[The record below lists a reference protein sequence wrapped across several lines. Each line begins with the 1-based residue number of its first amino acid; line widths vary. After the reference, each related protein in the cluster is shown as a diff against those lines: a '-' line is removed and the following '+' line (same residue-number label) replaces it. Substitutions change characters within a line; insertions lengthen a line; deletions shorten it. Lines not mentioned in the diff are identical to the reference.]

1 MGPTG
6 HFDGVKSVAWG
17 GKAGEWLIS
26 VSSDETTRI
35 HAPWVRAGI
44 QTWAEIARPQV
55 HGYPLTSLAPLPGTH
70 GFVSGADEKVVRV
83 FGETRGFL
91 ESLVKLGAMAESEF
105 VGDAPVGAS
114 VPPLGLSNK
123 LVSTDGQSAPG
134 SILSRTHADH
144 YRPGLTEPEDAEEA
158 SQDVGF
164 NYTRFSISQA
174 MTEPPSENKLS
185 TSTLWPEVEKLY
197 GHGYEVRVANI
208 LLLTYRRR
216 MLPD

>member
-17 GKAGEWLIS
+17 GKNGEWFIT

-35 HAPWVRAGI
+35 HSPWVRGEGERKTT
-44 QTWAEIARPQV
+44 TWAEIARPQV
-55 HGYPLTSLAPLPGTH
+55 HGYPLTSLAPLPGSH

-91 ESLVKLGAMAESEF
+91 ESLVGLGAMSEDD

-123 LVSTDGQSAPG
+123 MVSTEGAS
-134 SILSRTHADH
+134 L
-144 YRPGLTEPEDAEEA
+144 RP
-158 SQDVGF
+158 
-164 NYTRFSISQA
+164 
-174 MTEPPSENKLS
+174 
-185 TSTLWPEVEKLY
+185 
-197 GHGYEVRVANI
+197 
-208 LLLTYRRR
+208 
-216 MLPD
+216 

>member
-17 GKAGEWLIS
+17 GKASEWLIS

-44 QTWAEIARPQV
+44 RTWAEIARPQV
-55 HGYPLTSLAPLPGTH
+55 HGYPLTSLAPLPGSH

-83 FGETRGFL
+83 FGETRGFV
-91 ESLVKLGAMAESEF
+91 ESLVGLGAMAESD

-123 LVSTDGQSAPG
+123 MVSTEGQSAFSGLKDGPSLKIRTPSCHQNRKTPRMPG
-134 SILSRTHADH
+134 KTSASTTR
-144 YRPGLTEPEDAEEA
+144 A
-158 SQDVGF
+158 SQS
-164 NYTRFSISQA
+164 RK
-174 MTEPPSENKLS
+174 P
-185 TSTLWPEVEKLY
+185 
-197 GHGYEVRVANI
+197 
-208 LLLTYRRR
+208 
-216 MLPD
+216 